1 MEDGRCTSCREDPYY
16 RENEYITREMFWSD
30 FVFSRTFSV
39 DADLLN
45 EETVELVCEGL
56 DTLTEI
62 KINGKSVAK
71 TSDMHRTY
79 RFPVKKYLK
88 QGENTIEICFFSVLK
103 YIKNYEFREN
113 REIHYV
119 PCGAMEGNEL
129 VRKAHSMF
137 GWDWGPQLVDAGIF
151 RDIYRGC
158 TYLSGTSDGWQCE
171 GAHRDSFG
179 RCRWKCPGYL
189 AGGYGCDIAGIWRW
203 C

>member
-1 MEDGRCTSCREDPYY
+1 MADAPVAGWQRDFLRGSGQCDFGALGSRKNREDPYY

-137 GWDWGPQLVDAGIF
+137 GRMYIF
-151 RDIYRGC
+151 IRNIRRM
-158 TYLSGTSDGWQCE
+158 
-171 GAHRDSFG
+171 AV
-179 RCRWKCPGYL
+179 
-189 AGGYGCDIAGIWRW
+189 
-203 C
+203 